1 MTSMTSSSQRSSS
14 SFSSSRFSTSSSY
27 KSEGSLNGSS
37 DSLDVLLEPFMDSS
51 SCSGLFGEENATAA
65 THLSPFN
72 RNSRASYG
80 QAAPVGGAV
89 SAWHTGAGSGGN
101 CLNDTYYTSAD
112 VSQFEPHDI
121 VVMAFNHQVIIQAQ
135 KVLEDGSVID
145 SFTHKSQFP
154 EDMDPL
160 SVSGNL
166 SCDGTLLVG
175 VRRTAE
181 ASGPELLGVSTY
193 RTQAHL

>member
-1 MTSMTSSSQRSSS
+1 MTSSSQRSSS

-51 SCSGLFGEENATAA
+51 SCSGPFGEENATAA

-80 QAAPVGGAV
+80 
-89 SAWHTGAGSGGN
+89 HAGNDGGN